1 MDELF
6 QNEDYRKE
14 LANAYLASV
23 VKKEIE
29 FSNRNLFLIRNAASI
44 LLGEDQKTAP
54 SVEGGAVW

>member
-6 QNEDYRKE
+6 QVEDYRKE

-29 FSNRNLFLIRNAASI
+29 FSNRNLFLIRKAASI
-44 LLGEDQKTAP
+44 LLGED
-54 SVEGGAVW
+54 